1 MDNENR
7 EKAVSLFNS
16 PLEVSLRLLFILDRS
31 TKALDVDRLVYYN
44 YLLVHSSDIPDAPKS
59 IHADLP
65 KRSNEMPVSQLVVQK
80 ALTLLISK
88 GLISINYSKKG
99 IEYYKNPST
108 SLIVTMFETP
118 YSVMLR
124 DRADWLCSKF
134 DNYSDKQLA
143 DMIKEHIGVWGSELK
158 LRIAIGE

>member
-1 MDNENR
+1 MDNEDK
-7 EKAVSLFNS
+7 EKIVDLFNS
-16 PLEVSLRLLFILDRS
+16 PLEISLRLLFIIDRC
-31 TKALDVDRLVYYN
+31 TKALDADRLVYYN

-108 SLIVTMFETP
+108 SLIIATFETP
-118 YSVMLR
+118 YSKMLR
-124 DRADWLCSKF
+124 DRADWLCTKF
-134 DNYSDKQLA
+134 DTYSDTEVA
-143 DMIKEHIGVWGSELK
+143 DMIKDHIGVWGSELK